1 MAGAVIWLSTTCCF
15 YLNDT
20 SPRDS
25 LLLTLLQC
33 SELRSALDSYK
44 ALKAHRKGFS
54 AAAFFFTCPVF
65 TFEEKMFYSS
75 FVCQRNCNVSVQLR
89 C

>member
-54 AAAFFFTCPVF
+54 AAAFFLHVLC
-65 TFEEKMFYSS
+65 
-75 FVCQRNCNVSVQLR
+75 LR
-89 C
+89 FIPLLFAKGTV